1 MSRRRLKLSP
11 SAWVGAILLSLF
23 ALMAILGPWIAPYPP
38 VYTPSAY
45 DLFDKLEGPSAA
57 HWLGTGENG
66 IDLLSALLA
75 GARVAGIISGTVVLI
90 SALLGTAIGVLA
102 GYLGGRVDEL
112 IMRIVDVLLAFPGI
126 LLNIAIVALL
136 AKPGVGVLIF
146 ALCLNGWVSYARLAR
161 GQVLSVRELEFVTA
175 ARAVGVPART
185 IMWRHIVPNILSP
198 IIVQMTFGFGTII
211 LVEASLSF
219 LGLGPQLSYTWGS
232 LLEQGSVFLWR
243 PRLALIPGLA
253 IMLVVLGS
261 NLLGDGLRDRF
272 DPRRRGRR

>member
-1 MSRRRLKLSP
+1 MSRLKLSP
-11 SAWVGAILLSLF
+11 SAWVGAVLLSVF
-23 ALMAILGPWIAPYPP
+23 AFMAILGPWIAPYPP
-38 VYTPSAY
+38 VYTPAAY
-45 DLFDKLEGPSAA
+45 DLFDKLEGPSLA

-66 IDLLSALLA
+66 IDMLSALLA
-75 GARVAGIISGTVVLI
+75 GARVAGIISGSVVLI
-90 SALLGTAIGVLA
+90 SALLGTGIGVMA
-102 GYLGGRVDEL
+102 GYLGGRVDEVV
-112 IMRIVDVLLAFPGI
+112 MRVVDVLLAFPGI

-136 AKPGVGVLIF
+136 AKPGVGVLII
-146 ALCLNGWVSYARLAR
+146 ALCINGWVGYARLAR

-175 ARAVGVPART
+175 ARAVGVPAKIIR
-185 IMWRHIVPNILSP
+185 WRQILPHILSP
-198 IIVQMTFGFGTII
+198 VIVQMTFGFGTVI

-272 DPRRRGRR
+272 DPKRKGRR

>member
-1 MSRRRLKLSP
+1 MMRRRLSL
-11 SAWVGAILLSLF
+11 SAWVGASLLAVF
-23 ALMAILGPWIAPYPP
+23 AFMAIFGPWVAPYPP
-38 VYTPSAY
+38 VYSPSAY
-45 DLFDKLEGPSAA
+45 DLMAGLEGPSRA
-57 HWLGTGENG
+57 HWLGTGDNG

-90 SALLGTAIGVLA
+90 SAVLGTTIGVIA
-102 GYLGGRVDEL
+102 GYAGGRTDEI

-146 ALCLNGWVSYARLAR
+146 ALCLNGWVGYARLAR

-175 ARAVGVPART
+175 ARATGVSAWQ
-185 IMWRHIVPNILSP
+185 IMSRHIVPNILSP
-198 IIVQMTFGFGTII
+198 IIVQMTFGFGTVI

-219 LGLGPQLSYTWGS
+219 LGLGPQLSYTWGA

-243 PRLALIPGLA
+243 PRLALVPGLA

-261 NLLGDGLRDRF
+261 NLLGDGLRDHF
-272 DPRRRGRR
+272 DPKRGRT